1 MRQWEK
7 WGRRASWKIDIPA
20 RTRVTVI
27 QRIMEQKLETISCY
41 KNRLET
47 RDTCKIKRERNAARL
62 EQVCIMSHEIVLGC
76 FRTLHHPIDPAFLC
90 VYSRNFKEQQRGPGK
105 RGRWT
110 KDRGDKQTDSE
121 EQTEKFVARQTRVR
135 ARYYSTRYVYTFE
148 HRRKRTGSSIRRE
161 IIDERD
167 DQSTTI

>member
-7 WGRRASWKIDIPA
+7 WGRRASWKINIPA
-20 RTRVTVI
+20 WTRVIVI
-27 QRIMEQKLETISCY
+27 QRIMEQKLQNTLCY
-41 KNRLET
+41 KNCLGT
-47 RDTCKIKRERNAARL
+47 RDTCKIKRERNVAGL

-90 VYSRNFKEQQRGPGK
+90 IYSRNFNEQQRGPGK
-105 RGRWT
+105 RGRWK

-135 ARYYSTRYVYTFE
+135 ARYYSTRYIYV
-148 HRRKRTGSSIRRE
+148 
-161 IIDERD
+161 
-167 DQSTTI
+167 